1 MSRCSGPAAA
11 TMFNVPPYTGFPELD
26 EDDVDGDDDELH
38 AARPAAASTA
48 ALSAAKRFDALV
60 TGMFLR
66 LEVEPSDHPADP
78 PISKAIGRVPRFR
91 RSTLFCGAPEPV
103 SPGLTAPIHEVH
115 RSSVGSLPA
124 ATGRK
129 VG

>member
-1 MSRCSGPAAA
+1 
-11 TMFNVPPYTGFPELD
+11 MFNVPPYTGFPELD

-66 LEVEPSDHPADP
+66 LEVEPSDYLADRLSARRSAGYSDSAVNPLLRCPRASVSRPDCADP
-78 PISKAIGRVPRFR
+78 
-91 RSTLFCGAPEPV
+91 
-103 SPGLTAPIHEVH
+103 
-115 RSSVGSLPA
+115 
-124 ATGRK
+124 
-129 VG
+129 